1 MPPSP
6 HTPTSASTPAPT
18 STTPVPAA
26 DALSP
31 HFTARI
37 VPIIVIDDAHAA
49 PPLADAL
56 LGAGLTCVEVTLRTA
71 GALAALR
78 ILAGVPGLTVGAGTV
93 LDPDQVDH
101 SVDAG
106 ARFVVS
112 PGLDLDVVERCRRL
126 GVAALPGTATPSEVL
141 RARRYGLRAVK
152 FFPAEQV
159 GGLPALTS
167 MAAAIPDM
175 RFVPTGGIGPD
186 DARRYLASPAVM
198 AVGGTWIAPRDIL
211 AAGDWESVRE
221 RCELAVRIVAEA
233 PAT

>member
-1 MPPSP
+1 MPPST
-6 HTPTSASTPAPT
+6 HTPTPTP
-18 STTPVPAA
+18 TTAVPAA
-26 DALSP
+26 DSLNPSFA
-31 HFTARI
+31 ARI
-37 VPIIVIDDAHAA
+37 VPIIVIDDAHGA

-71 GALAALR
+71 AALPALR

-101 SVDAG
+101 SLDAG

-112 PGLDLDVVERCRRL
+112 PGLDLDVVERCRQL
-126 GVAALPGTATPSEVL
+126 GVSALPGVATPSEVL
-141 RARRYGLRAVK
+141 RARRYGLKAVK
-152 FFPAEQV
+152 FFPAEQI

-186 DARRYLASPAVM
+186 DARRYLTSPAVM
-198 AVGGTWIAPRDIL
+198 AVGGTWIAPRDML
-211 AAGDWESVRE
+211 AAGDWERVRE
-221 RCELAVRIVAEA
+221 RCELAARIVAEA